1 MKHDIHTDR
10 NISRTPSAGFNGISG
25 AILKWIA
32 LVTMLID
39 HFAVAVY
46 KPALH
51 NDFTVHTSYKLYYDI
66 MRDTGRIAFPI
77 FIFLLIE
84 GYKHTKSTGK
94 YLLRLAI
101 FAIISEIPFDLAV
114 YGKVFHPEKQ
124 NVFFTLIIGFLVI
137 FTMDHVNKELRSRLD
152 MTSALPFA
160 EIFLYVFLTAAG
172 CAAAYFLKVDYSYV
186 GVLAICIPWMM
197 RKKPKSEM
205 LMCCFALLLS
215 SSREIFAFIAL
226 LPILF
231 YNGKRGHQ
239 IKYFFYIFYPAH
251 LIILWLIYKF
261 IT

>member
-10 NISRTPSAGFNGISG
+10 NISRTPSAGFIGISG

-94 YLLRLAI
+94 YLLPSFLSI
-101 FAIISEIPFDLAV
+101 L
-114 YGKVFHPEKQ
+114 HP
-124 NVFFTLIIGFLVI
+124 
-137 FTMDHVNKELRSRLD
+137 
-152 MTSALPFA
+152 
-160 EIFLYVFLTAAG
+160 
-172 CAAAYFLKVDYSYV
+172 
-186 GVLAICIPWMM
+186 
-197 RKKPKSEM
+197 
-205 LMCCFALLLS
+205 
-215 SSREIFAFIAL
+215 
-226 LPILF
+226 
-231 YNGKRGHQ
+231 
-239 IKYFFYIFYPAH
+239 
-251 LIILWLIYKF
+251 
-261 IT
+261 